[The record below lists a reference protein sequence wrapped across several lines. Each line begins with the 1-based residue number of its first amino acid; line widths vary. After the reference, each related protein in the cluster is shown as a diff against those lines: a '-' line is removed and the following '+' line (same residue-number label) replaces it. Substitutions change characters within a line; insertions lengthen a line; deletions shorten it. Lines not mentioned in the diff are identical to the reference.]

1 MKRDDW
7 YYRLLLLCLVVLLSG
22 GCAPGKI
29 SHILINDMPV
39 SGETQTAVMLM
50 REGESTAA
58 KVATELK
65 KGDEIRTLPGVT
77 AIVWLQGDSQLIL
90 APETHIQLVNVNHII
105 KLFKSTGEAIGQVF
119 VKAKDSLR
127 IDAGY
132 AAANTEGTEFQV
144 RSGPGDTVTVSV
156 ISGVVRMEA
165 GAGQFAPLRLSRLE
179 QVSLTPGVAP
189 RKTALTSEQANR
201 IIDWVNQVE
210 QKAGKKE
217 ISRLVPD
224 VTGLPLEAA
233 QNKLK
238 AANVIVGKLVG
249 SIEGKQPIGRVI
261 AQNPQ
266 AGGRINKNQGV
277 TLIYRAEERGVPQL
291 VGLEQHVAM
300 QRIGGLRL
308 VPGEVKTAITGTA
321 VPGRVIE
328 QNPPPLQRVAVE
340 SVVDIVVEAES
351 VMVPALTGRMLHDAK
366 YALQNA
372 RLELGQ
378 VKEQMTGRFEP
389 GTVTSQTPQQMTRV
403 APYTSVAVTVE
414 AESVVVPELRNY
426 QVDRAHE
433 LLGRAG
439 LKVGSQQRQ
448 LVANAAAGNVIGQN
462 PPPGERVRKFS
473 PVSLTV
479 AEAGV
484 EVPSLTGVSYRR
496 ATVILKGVGLST
508 SNPTRHPRA
517 DMAAD
522 TVISQSPRAGTLVRQ
537 GTHVH
542 LDISQKPVAVVPVPP
557 IIRPPLLQMQ
567 AACRVPDIMH
577 KTENVA
583 VSMIRKAG
591 LVPRIEFRL
600 GGEQVVTQQAPQGN
614 TTAVCGSTV
623 TYSIGRLQ

>member
-7 YYRLLLLCLVVLLSG
+7 YYRLLLLCLVVLSG

-39 SGETQTAVMLM
+39 SGETQAAVMLL

-105 KLFKSTGEAIGQVF
+105 KLLKSTGEAIGQVF

-144 RSGPGDTVTVSV
+144 RRGPGETVTVSV

-179 QVSLTPGVAP
+179 QVSLAPGVAP
-189 RKTALTSEQANR
+189 RRSALTSEQANR

-217 ISRLVPD
+217 ISRLAPD

-233 QNKLK
+233 QNKLR
-238 AANVIVGKLVG
+238 AASVIVGKLVG

-261 AQNPQ
+261 SQNPQ
-266 AGGRINKNQGV
+266 AGARLGKNQGV
-277 TLIYRAEERGVPQL
+277 TLIYRAEERVVPQL
-291 VGLEQHVAM
+291 VGLAQDVAM
-300 QRIGGLRL
+300 QRIRDLRL
-308 VPGEVKTAITGTA
+308 VPGEVKTAITGTVA
-321 VPGRVIE
+321 PGRVFE
-328 QNPPPLQRVAVE
+328 QNPPPLQRVAVA

-351 VMVPALTGRMLHDAK
+351 V
-366 YALQNA
+366 
-372 RLELGQ
+372 
-378 VKEQMTGRFEP
+378 
-389 GTVTSQTPQQMTRV
+389 
-403 APYTSVAVTVE
+403 
-414 AESVVVPELRNY
+414 VVPDLRNY

-439 LKVGSQQRQ
+439 LQVGPQQRQ
-448 LVANAAAGNVIGQN
+448 LVPNGAVGTVIGQN

-473 PVSLTV
+473 PVSLTI

-484 EVPSLTGVSYRR
+484 QVPYLTGVPYRK
-496 ATVILKGVGLST
+496 AMEILRGAGLT
-508 SNPTRHPRA
+508 TGNPTGQPRA

-522 TVISQSPRAGTLVRQ
+522 TVLAQSPRGGTVVRQ
-537 GTHVH
+537 GTDVH
-542 LDISQKPVAVVPVPP
+542 LDISQKPVAVVPVPRP
-557 IIRPPLLQMQ
+557 LVPVLRPPALQMH
-567 AACRVPDIMH
+567 AACTVPDVMH
-577 KTENVA
+577 KTENAAVA
-583 VSMIRKAG
+583 MIRKAG
-591 LVPRIEFRL
+591 LVPRIGLRSE
-600 GGEQVVTQQAPQGN
+600 GEQVVTQQAPRGN

>member
-7 YYRLLLLCLVVLLSG
+7 YYRLLLLCLVVLSG
-22 GCAPGKI
+22 GCAPGKV

-39 SGETQTAVMLM
+39 SGETQAAVMLM

-77 AIVWLQGDSQLIL
+77 AIIWLQGDSQLIL

-127 IDAGY
+127 IDAEY

-144 RSGPGDTVTVSV
+144 RRGPGDTVTVSV

-179 QVSLTPGVAP
+179 QVSLAPGVAP
-189 RKTALTSEQANR
+189 RKSTLTSEQANR

-210 QKAGKKE
+210 QKAGKKD
-217 ISRLVPD
+217 ISRLIPD

-233 QNKLK
+233 QNKLR
-238 AANVIVGKLVG
+238 AANVMVGKLVG

-261 AQNPQ
+261 SQNPHPG
-266 AGGRINKNQGV
+266 ARVSKNQGV
-277 TLIYRAEERGVPQL
+277 TLIYRAEERVVPRL
-291 VGLEQHVAM
+291 VGLAQGVAV
-300 QRIGGLRL
+300 QRIGDLQL

-340 SVVDIVVEAES
+340 SVVDLV
-351 VMVPALTGRMLHDAK
+351 
-366 YALQNA
+366 
-372 RLELGQ
+372 
-378 VKEQMTGRFEP
+378 
-389 GTVTSQTPQQMTRV
+389 
-403 APYTSVAVTVE
+403 VE
-414 AESVVVPELRNY
+414 AESVVVPDLRKY
-426 QVDRAHE
+426 QIDRAHE

-448 LVANAAAGNVIGQN
+448 LVANAAAGTVIGQN
-462 PPPGERVRKFS
+462 PPPGERVQKFS
-473 PVSLTV
+473 PVSLTI

-484 EVPSLTGVSYRR
+484 QVPYLTGMPYRK
-496 ATVILKGVGLST
+496 AMEILRGAGLTT
-508 SNPTRHPRA
+508 SNPTRQPRA
-517 DMAAD
+517 DMAAN
-522 TVISQSPRAGTLVRQ
+522 TVIAQSPRAGTLVRQ
-537 GTHVH
+537 GTNVH

-557 IIRPPLLQMQ
+557 VIRPPLLHMQ
-567 AACRVPDIMH
+567 TACRVPDIMH

-583 VSMIRKAG
+583 MSMIRKAG